1 MKASNPNPEDR
12 DGTRPAATGAGDLA
26 PVFAATIT
34 PHRSLT
40 PAGFRLT
47 MTLICL
53 AMIASTMPFMVLGAW
68 PVLGFGGLDLLALY
82 IAFKVNFRSGRG
94 VEEIIVT
101 PLELLLRRVT
111 PGRRREWRFNPLWTR
126 LERRENDEFGL
137 EQLALVSRGQ
147 RVVVGAW
154 LSPPERATF
163 AEALSQ
169 ALADLRR
176 G

>member
-1 MKASNPNPEDR
+1 MIASNPKPEGEAVSQGDR
-12 DGTRPAATGAGDLA
+12 PQ

-53 AMIASTMPFMVLGAW
+53 VMVAATVPFMALGAW
-68 PVLGFGGLDLLALY
+68 PVLGFGGLDVLALY
-82 IAFKVNFRSGRG
+82 IAFKVNFRAGRG
-94 VEEIIVT
+94 VEEVVVT
-101 PLELLLRRVT
+101 PIELMLRRIT
-111 PGRRREWRFNPLWTR
+111 PGTRKEWRFNPLWTR
-126 LERRENDEFGL
+126 LERKETAEFGV

-147 RVVVGAW
+147 RVTVGAW

-163 AEALSQ
+163 AEALSR
-169 ALADLRR
+169 ALAQVRR